1 MVGSR
6 KPFVISPRVLESYH
20 LKKHPAYLHPG
31 VEETILDPTHVN
43 TKLNINIYISLKYVW
58 KLMQVAQQL
67 DPHGLPGVET

>member
-43 TKLNINIYISLKYVW
+43 TKLNKIYIYIYI
-58 KLMQVAQQL
+58 
-67 DPHGLPGVET
+67 

>member
-43 TKLNINIYISLKYVW
+43 TKLNNAKIMLNIYL
-58 KLMQVAQQL
+58 
-67 DPHGLPGVET
+67 